1 MKPALFTYPYIASY
15 STMML
20 LGFVAGWWLARR
32 RAPLFGIARQHLDNL
47 GLLLP
52 MAGLFGARFFAR
64 LFYAKV
70 SLIEA
75 LKFWKG
81 DGLVFYGGFL
91 SCIGMI
97 LVYGAARRLNLAK
110 LCDCLAPS
118 AALGLAFGRVGC
130 FLGGCCWGDLCVD
143 RSALAK
149 IPVNVVR
156 QIQTVPAI
164 SRPGWF
170 AAVRFPPASEPFKQ
184 QVKFGLIDANAAT
197 SLPVHPVQL
206 YEAGLAAALT
216 WILHRN
222 FMRKEVSGTASLTL
236 LSGYAAIRFL
246 TEYLRADNKP
256 YAFGLTI
263 SQLISLDVLLF
274 CLFAAM
280 IRMVVAKKSK
290 PQRVPVSV
298 TISAASQLHF

>member
-1 MKPALFTYPYIASY
+1 MKPALFTYPYVASY

-32 RAPLFGIARQHLDNL
+32 RAPLFGIAPKHLDNL

-52 MAGLFGARFFAR
+52 VAGLFGARFFAR

-70 SLIEA
+70 SFVEA
-75 LKFWKG
+75 LRFWEG

-91 SCIGMI
+91 FCIGTI
-97 LVYGAARRLNLAK
+97 LVYGVIRRLNLVK

-143 RSALAK
+143 SATLAK
-149 IPVNVVR
+149 VEPITIQ
-156 QIQTVPAI
+156 QIHTVPTI
-164 SRPGWF
+164 SQPGWV
-170 AAVRFPPASEPFKQ
+170 AAVRFPPKSEPFKQ
-184 QVKFGLIDANAAT
+184 QVKLGLIREDAAG

-206 YEAGLAAALT
+206 YEAVLAGVLAGMLHRKFKGDQIAGSAAL
-216 WILHRN
+216 
-222 FMRKEVSGTASLTL
+222 SLL
-236 LSGYAAIRFL
+236 MGYAVIRFL
-246 TEYLRADNKP
+246 TEYLRADNKQ

-263 SQLISLDVLLF
+263 SQVISVEILLV
-274 CLFAAM
+274 CAAAV
-280 IRMVVAKKSK
+280 MVWRAFWKKDEARRAVGDSAVAS
-290 PQRVPVSV
+290 PAR
-298 TISAASQLHF
+298 

>member
-1 MKPALFTYPYIASY
+1 MKPALFTYPYVASY

-32 RAPLFGIARQHLDNL
+32 RGPLFGIAPKHLDNV

-52 MAGLFGARFFAR
+52 VAGLFGARFFAR

-70 SLIEA
+70 SFLEA
-75 LKFWKG
+75 LRFWEG

-91 SCIGMI
+91 FCIGTI
-97 LVYGAARRLNLAK
+97 VVYGVVRRLNLVK

-143 RSALAK
+143 KVTLAK
-149 IPVNVVR
+149 VEPVTVQ
-156 QIQTVPAI
+156 QIHTIPAI
-164 SRPGWF
+164 SRPGWVT
-170 AAVRFPPASEPFKQ
+170 AVRFPPKSEPFKQ
-184 QVKFGLIDANAAT
+184 QVKLGLIGLDAMA

-206 YEAGLAAALT
+206 YEAALAAALT
-216 WILHRN
+216 WVLHRKLKG
-222 FMRKEVSGTASLTL
+222 RKTPGSASLGL
-236 LSGYAAIRFL
+236 LIGYAVIRFL
-246 TEYLRADNKP
+246 MEYLRADNTP

-263 SQLISLDVLLF
+263 SQVISVEILLF
-274 CLFAAM
+274 CGVA
-280 IRMVVAKKSK
+280 VVARLVLRRKDEAKRAVA
-290 PQRVPVSV
+290 QAVSGPLLKV
-298 TISAASQLHF
+298 S